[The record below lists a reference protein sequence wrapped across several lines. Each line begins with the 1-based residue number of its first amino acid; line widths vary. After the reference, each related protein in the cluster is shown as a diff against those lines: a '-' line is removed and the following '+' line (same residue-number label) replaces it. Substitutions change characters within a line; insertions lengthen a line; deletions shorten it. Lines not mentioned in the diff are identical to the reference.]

1 MTQYTNA
8 NCTVARGSQSF
19 ILGACLPNRG
29 FYSKFLAVGNNP
41 SSVLSP
47 SGYGTPNDCFAGSE
61 TVRLESGEDR
71 PISHIMSGDRV
82 LAADA
87 LGKISFSEVV
97 FVPHKA
103 NRDTALFVHITTA
116 SGRDIKMTKK
126 HVLPAGAC
134 GTNSPLPL
142 KYASQ
147 VSVKDCIMTATG
159 EEEVSSIGMALAEG
173 AYTLVVKEE
182 FIIVNGIIASP
193 FAFNHVA
200 GNLFYHIHRFLY
212 SAAPGLLSSALLR
225 SSNEVSL
232 TPIYSHL
239 LLSRATLSLCQ
250 PLTLVMLFLS
260 SSLIS

>member
-8 NCTVARGSQSF
+8 NCTSVRGSQSF

-29 FYSKFLAVGNNP
+29 YYSRFLAVGYNP
-41 SSVLSP
+41 SSIVS
-47 SGYGTPNDCFAGSE
+47 SGYGAPKDCFAGSE

-71 PISHIMSGDRV
+71 LISQIMVGDRV
-82 LAADA
+82 QAADA
-87 LGKISFSEVV
+87 AGRTSFSEVV

-116 SGRDIKMTKK
+116 SGRDIKMTKS
-126 HVLPAGAC
+126 HLLPAGTC
-134 GTNSPLPL
+134 GTTSPLPL

-147 VSVKDCIMTATG
+147 VIMNDCVMTSTG
-159 EEEVSSIGMALAEG
+159 EEKVSSVGMVRTEG

-193 FAFNHVA
+193 FAFNHIA

-212 SAAPGLLSSALLR
+212 SAAPRLLSSPLLR

-232 TPIYSHL
+232 TLPSDCTCSHRVHHHL
-239 LLSRATLSLCQ
+239 IMSFILIMS
-250 PLTLVMLFLS
+250 FLS
-260 SSLIS
+260 SFLTS